1 MERILQLYDLFILM
15 YKITNVLRELE
26 VLLQKIFLKIVWL
39 LVLQQKL
46 LNIFKIYL
54 SNFKNFLKTFIFKFY
69 KVLVKILLL
78 FYFYFDYIF
87 IF

>member
-54 SNFKNFLKTFIFKFY
+54 SNFKKFLKTFIFKFY